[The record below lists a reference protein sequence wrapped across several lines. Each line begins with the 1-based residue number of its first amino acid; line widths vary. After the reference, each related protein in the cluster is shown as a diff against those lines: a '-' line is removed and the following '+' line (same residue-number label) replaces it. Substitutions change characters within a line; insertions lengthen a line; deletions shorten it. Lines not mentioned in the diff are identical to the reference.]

1 MKLKENLVLKQVAG
15 NWVVLP
21 LATANVNFNGMLKL
35 NESGAML
42 WNLLLQ
48 GKNRDE
54 LADMLTKV
62 YDIDLS
68 TALADVDEFLN
79 RLKTAGCLDME

>member
-15 NWVVLP
+15 SWIVLP
-21 LATANVNFNGMLKL
+21 LASANVNFSGMLKL
-35 NESGAML
+35 NESGVML

-48 GKNRDE
+48 GKGREE

-68 TALADVDEFLN
+68 TARSDVDEFLN
-79 RLKTAGCLDME
+79 RLQTAGCLDME